1 MEHGYEVKR
10 WVEADQK
17 GLAPRI
23 GVFNRTKWTDFVWT
37 GNGPGPELDNRQYA
51 SQKRSSNI
59 PYAHYYYK

>member
-1 MEHGYEVKR
+1 M
-10 WVEADQK
+10 EADQK